1 MTNLPTPNAEASLS
15 YIKWLRT
22 ARVKQV
28 EPKGDD
34 WGIWLILAG
43 RGWGK
48 TRTGAENI
56 VHYAIRN
63 PDSRVAVVAP
73 TFGDLRRVC
82 FDGDSGINSI
92 IPHSCYLMGEKRKG
106 YNRSGME
113 IYLNNGSLIQGFSAT
128 EPDRMRGPQYHRAWC
143 DELAAWRYEDAWDQL
158 QFGMRLGDNPQ
169 TIITTTPRPTKL
181 VASLLGRDDVV
192 TTRGNTFE
200 NEANLAAS
208 ALRQFRERY
217 EGTRLGRQELYAE
230 VLDDV
235 EGALWTLAMI
245 EETRIKAQPELRRI
259 VVSIDPAVTAGENSD
274 ETGIIVAGVGQ
285 DGRYY
290 ILEDL
295 SGRYSADTW
304 AKKAVDAYY
313 SFKADRVIAE
323 VNNGGDLVER
333 LIRTVDTEIPY
344 QAVRA
349 SRGKLVRAEP
359 VSALYEQR
367 KVSHV
372 GVFPELEDQMCSY
385 TALSRESPDRLDAL
399 VWALTDLS
407 KSSGQAVW
415 RVS

>member
-1 MTNLPTPNAEASLS
+1 M
-15 YIKWLRT
+15 RT

-63 PDSRVAVVAP
+63 PDSRIAVVAP

-92 IPHSCYLMGEKRKG
+92 IPHSCYFMGEKRKG

-181 VASLLGRDDVV
+181 VASLLGRVDVV

-245 EETRIKAQPELRRI
+245 EETRIKDQPELRRI